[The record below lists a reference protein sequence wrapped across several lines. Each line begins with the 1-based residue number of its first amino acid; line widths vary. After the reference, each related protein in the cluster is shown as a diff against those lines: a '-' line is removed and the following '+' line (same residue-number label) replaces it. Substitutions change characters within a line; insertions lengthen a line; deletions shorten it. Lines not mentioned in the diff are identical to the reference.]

1 MQLPKDLL
9 QERPRLQS
17 VDFMDLQSTDDL
29 TRTEAPADDLTMQI
43 TPPRRDYS
51 RKRGHPTQNSSAKR
65 PRLSFDESLEPL
77 PHQVEQ
83 VLDVDPQQEV
93 STSITLPETFV
104 SASLQ
109 PPEVFPFLDEVA
121 PNTEN
126 EPLEIRAHIS
136 TEDVAMPHL
145 SILASPST
153 SQREITIS
161 LPLSPFV

>member
-1 MQLPKDLL
+1 
-9 QERPRLQS
+9 
-17 VDFMDLQSTDDL
+17 MDLQTTDDL
-29 TRTEAPADDLTMQI
+29 TRTDAPADDLTMQI

-51 RKRGHPTQNSSAKR
+51 RKRGHPTQNTSAKR
-65 PRLSFDESLEPL
+65 PRLSESPESL

-83 VLDVDPQQEV
+83 VLDVDPLQEV

-104 SASLQ
+104 SAPLQ
-109 PPEVFPFLDEVA
+109 SPEVFPFLDEVA

-126 EPLEIRAHIS
+126 GPLEIRAHIS

-145 SILASPST
+145 SILASPSA

-161 LPLSPFV
+161 PPQSPFL